1 MFNHD
6 KSHFG
11 YYAVGEYKTFS
22 KIEALEFSDQ
32 HGQAMTWHFN
42 DEVYNCYDWSTE
54 PAETIKE
61 LYFARARQLREK
73 YDYLVLS
80 YSGGSDS
87 HTVLMSFVEAGVPL
101 DEVVC
106 YTYLEADHR
115 KDSFMNHEIFATAL
129 PIVHELK
136 KTNPLYKGLVI
147 RELDISSLTARLFDQ
162 VSIFDFQ
169 YFANST
175 ISPWNTTKS
184 VIRELTPDYQ
194 ELCHCRKVGF
204 VHGMEKPNCIKFN
217 KGKFY
222 FQFTDMFD
230 ASVGARTQYLNREW
244 EHDEFFF
251 STPDSPKITIKQCHL
266 IKNFLINS
274 KVPHP
279 WMSNTEASSFGH
291 VPKWHNNQWQTFWL
305 SRLGVNHIIYPWY
318 NPEWITA
325 PKVTNVIFGDR
336 DRWLFEHSE
345 LGKPFNTYVNGMMS
359 KYGARWYG
367 PTLHSDK
374 PDVVRFASQ
383 AYCLSK

>member
-1 MFNHD
+1 M
-6 KSHFG
+6 
-11 YYAVGEYKTFS
+11 
-22 KIEALEFSDQ
+22 
-32 HGQAMTWHFN
+32 
-42 DEVYNCYDWSTE
+42 
-54 PAETIKE
+54 
-61 LYFARARQLREK
+61 
-73 YDYLVLS
+73 
-80 YSGGSDS
+80 
-87 HTVLMSFVEAGVPL
+87 
-101 DEVVC
+101 
-106 YTYLEADHR
+106 
-115 KDSFMNHEIFATAL
+115 
-129 PIVHELK
+129 
-136 KTNPLYKGLVI
+136 I